1 MTTLSRPALL
11 LASLLSLCAPAMAA
25 VRLPAILSDH
35 MVLQRDARVPVWG
48 WAAPGEAVSV
58 AFGKQT
64 VRTRAAADGRWKV
77 ELDLRAASATPATLT
92 VRGAGNEIIVSDVLV
107 GEVWLGAGQSNMEKP
122 VVEQRGQK
130 SILNVEAE
138 IAAADHPQL
147 RLFKVASR
155 KATQPAD
162 DVAGAWVACSPATLG
177 ATRFSAAAYFFGRRL
192 QQELHAPVGM
202 IDSSLGGAR
211 IALWTPDAPATAM
224 DPEAAR
230 LYNGMIAG
238 LGPFALKGLLWYQGE
253 SDTSDSDDPRLYTG
267 KMETLIKRWRAQW
280 QRELPFYYVQLV
292 PHFYHL
298 VRRDRTI
305 GADTLPRMW
314 EAQADALRTPGTGMI
329 VTTDLAD
336 DLYDIHPRDKRSV
349 GIRLADM
356 ALNQTYQRK
365 DVAASGPVFR
375 SLSID
380 GSQAVLAFDH
390 AEGLAARDG
399 KALGWFDIAGADGV
413 YSHADA
419 RIKDGLVI
427 LSSAR
432 VPAPVSVR
440 FAWDE
445 AAQPNLVNAAGLP
458 ARPFRSQRPPASSA
472 IPGGVA
478 GI

>member
-1 MTTLSRPALL
+1 MPRLLRPALL
-11 LASLLSLCAPAMAA
+11 LSSLLCLCAPAIAA

-35 MVLQRDARVPVWG
+35 MVLQRDAHVPVWG

-64 VRTRAAADGRWKV
+64 VRTSAADDGRWKV

-122 VVEQRGQK
+122 VGEQRGQK
-130 SILNVEAE
+130 PTFNAVAE
-138 IAAADHPQL
+138 IAAADYPQL
-147 RLFKVASR
+147 RLFKVAP
-155 KATQPAD
+155 KWNAQPAD
-162 DVAGAWVACSPATLG
+162 DVAGAWVACTPATLD
-177 ATRFSAAAYFFGRRL
+177 ATKFSAAAYFFGRRL

-202 IDSSLGGAR
+202 IDATRGGTR
-211 IALWTPDAPATAM
+211 IALWTSDAPATAM

-253 SDTSDSDDPRLYTG
+253 SDTSDSEAPALYTD
-267 KMETLIKRWRAQW
+267 KMETMIRGWRAQW
-280 QRELPFYYVQLV
+280 QRELPFYYVQLA

-298 VRRDRTI
+298 VRRDKTF
-305 GADTLPRMW
+305 GSEALPRMW
-314 EAQADALRTPGTGMI
+314 EAQADALRIPGTGMV
-329 VTTDLAD
+329 VTTDLVD
-336 DLYDIHPRDKRSV
+336 DLFDIHPRDKRSIGV
-349 GIRLADM
+349 RLADM

-365 DVAASGPVFR
+365 DIAASGPVFR
-375 SLSID
+375 SLSIN

-399 KALGWFDIAGADGV
+399 KALSWFDIAGADGV
-413 YSHADA
+413 YASANA
-419 RIKDGLVI
+419 SIKDGQVV

-458 ARPFRSQRPPASSA
+458 ARPFRSQRPPAR
-472 IPGGVA
+472 
-478 GI
+478 

>member
-1 MTTLSRPALL
+1 MESSMTRFPRPALF
-11 LASLLSLCAPAMAA
+11 LASLLCLCAPAMAA

-35 MVLQRDARVPVWG
+35 MVLQRDAHVPVWG

-64 VRTRAAADGRWKV
+64 VRTSAAADGRWKV

-92 VRGAGNEIIVSDVLV
+92 VRGAGNQIIVSDVLV
-107 GEVWLGAGQSNMEKP
+107 GEVWLGSGQSNMEKP
-122 VVEQRGQK
+122 LGEQRGQK
-130 SILNVEAE
+130 PTFNAEAE
-138 IAAADHPQL
+138 IAAADYPQL
-147 RLFKVASR
+147 RLFKVAP
-155 KATQPAD
+155 KWVAQPAD
-162 DVAGAWVACSPATLG
+162 DVAGAWVVCSPTTLDATK
-177 ATRFSAAAYFFGRRL
+177 FSAAAYFFGRRL
-192 QQELHAPVGM
+192 HQELHAPVGM
-202 IDSSLGGAR
+202 IDATRGGTR

-253 SDTSDSDDPRLYTG
+253 SDINDSDDPARYTD
-267 KMETLIKRWRAQW
+267 KMETMIKRWRAQW
-280 QRELPFYYVQLV
+280 QRELPFYYVQLT

-298 VRRDRTI
+298 IRRDKTFS
-305 GADTLPRMW
+305 ADALPRMW

-349 GIRLADM
+349 GIRLANM

-365 DVAASGPVFR
+365 DIAASGPVFR
-375 SLSID
+375 SLSIN

-399 KALGWFDIAGADGV
+399 KALSWFDIAGADGV
-413 YSHADA
+413 YTYAEA
-419 RIKDGLVI
+419 RIKDGQVV

-458 ARPFRSQRPPASSA
+458 ARPFRSRRPPER
-472 IPGGVA
+472 
-478 GI
+478 

>member
-1 MTTLSRPALL
+1 MNRLARSVLL
-11 LASLLSLCAPAMAA
+11 LSGLLYLCAPAMAT

-35 MVLQRDARVPVWG
+35 MVLQRDAHVPVWG
-48 WAAPGEAVSV
+48 WAAPGEDVSV

-64 VRTRAAADGRWKV
+64 VSTSAAADGRWKV
-77 ELDLRAASATPATLT
+77 ELDLRAASATPATLS
-92 VRGAGNEIIVSDVLV
+92 VRGAGNQIIVSDVLV

-122 VVEQRGQK
+122 VGEQRGQK
-130 SILNVEAE
+130 PTFNADAE
-138 IAAADHPQL
+138 IAAADYPQL
-147 RLFKVASR
+147 RLFKVAR
-155 KATQPAD
+155 KWVAQPAD
-162 DVAGAWVACSPATLG
+162 DVAGAWVACSPTTLDATK
-177 ATRFSAAAYFFGRRL
+177 FSAAAYFFGRRL
-192 QQELHAPVGM
+192 HKELQAPVGM
-202 IDSSLGGAR
+202 IDATRGGTR
-211 IALWTPDAPATAM
+211 IALWTPDAPATAL

-253 SDTSDSDDPRLYTG
+253 SDVNDNDDPARYTD
-267 KMETLIKRWRAQW
+267 KMENMIKRWRAQW
-280 QRELPFYYVQLV
+280 QRELPFYYVQLA

-298 VRRDRTI
+298 IRRDKTF
-305 GADTLPRMW
+305 GTEALPRMW

-329 VTTDLAD
+329 VTTDLVD
-336 DLYDIHPRDKRSV
+336 DLFDIHPRDKRSV

-356 ALNQTYQRK
+356 ALNQTYQRT
-365 DVAASGPVFR
+365 DIAASGPVFR

-399 KALGWFDIAGADGV
+399 KALSWFDIAGADGV
-413 YSHADA
+413 YSSADA
-419 RIKDGLVI
+419 RIKDGQVV

-458 ARPFRSQRPPASSA
+458 ARPFRSQRPAA
-472 IPGGVA
+472 R
-478 GI
+478 